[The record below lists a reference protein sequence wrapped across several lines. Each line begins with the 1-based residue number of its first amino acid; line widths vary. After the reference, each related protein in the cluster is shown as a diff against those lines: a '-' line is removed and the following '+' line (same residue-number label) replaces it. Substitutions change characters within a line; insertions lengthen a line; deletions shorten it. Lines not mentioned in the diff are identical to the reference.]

1 MLNGK
6 APEINVNQPLAWT
19 NKNDFGGHS
28 FYTSLGHIKDFE
40 NKEFVKML
48 NNAVDW
54 LINGSPKLEH
64 LDKKK
69 RIHEEVDGALSPE
82 NSRSLIKVRDDLE
95 IDLVLSEPIIKQP
108 LHMSFDHKGRLWVVQ
123 YSQYPDPAGLKR
135 LSRDKVWRVSYD
147 RMPPPPPHK
156 PDSIYRGADKISI
169 HEDTNG
175 DGIYNK
181 HKIFADGLNM
191 ATSVAHD

>member
-1 MLNGK
+1 MAIAEVNPIEHPVLEGLQRKQFDTGGSLYKVLPLKKSTTVLLNGK

-95 IDLVLSEPIIKQP
+95 IDLVLSEPIIKP
-108 LHMSFDHKGRLWVVQ
+108 
-123 YSQYPDPAGLKR
+123 
-135 LSRDKVWRVSYD
+135 VSYTHL
-147 RMPPPPPHK
+147 R
-156 PDSIYRGADKISI
+156 A
-169 HEDTNG
+169 HET
-175 DGIYNK
+175 
-181 HKIFADGLNM
+181 
-191 ATSVAHD
+191 